1 MKHTLT
7 FQGKKIGLSI
17 ACKKS
22 TLYLCTNK
30 ENNFLKREDNRKH
43 VNPLLYRGLFLF
55 RACFAKKQRCF
66 LCPARKYRNSMR
78 SRRQAAASKHPSS
91 RPVSRHSLS
100 VSGRFRRAEAFRRP
114 LVAYSP
120 PTVQKDALAQNNSAN
135 AAHSTPTIRVGAAPH
150 SPPRKPKSPSMRQR
164 RRAFS

>member
-1 MKHTLT
+1 MKHNLT
-7 FQGKKIGLSI
+7 FQSEKIGLSI

-66 LCPARKYRNSMR
+66 LCPARKFRSGMR
-78 SRRQAAASKHPSS
+78 SPMQADASKHAPS
-91 RPVSRHSLS
+91 RLVSRHSLS
-100 VSGRFRRAEAFRRP
+100 VSGRFRRAGASPLP
-114 LVAYSP
+114 LVAYSAADRAERCSSTKQQRECRAFHADDSRRNRP
-120 PTVQKDALAQNNSAN
+120 PF
-135 AAHSTPTIRVGAAPH
+135 
-150 SPPRKPKSPSMRQR
+150 PPKAPKSPSMRQR